1 VRPRQQGFT
10 LLELLLA
17 MTILGLIMAALS
29 GGLQF
34 GARVWES
41 GAARAEALTER
52 GVAQNLLRRLLAQAY
67 PMPAAGA
74 ESQQVLF
81 SGTRERIVFVALA
94 PAQAAAGFYRFDL
107 QRAGGSLTLGWQPL
121 GQPDDEGTQQTVLLE
136 DVDTVECAFWGAGG
150 DGRPP
155 GWQTQWT
162 AAATLPA
169 LVRIAITFADRRRRS
184 ETLVIRP
191 MIDRGAAGLS
201 DLR

>member
-1 VRPRQQGFT
+1 MRPRQQGFT

-94 PAQAAAGFYRFDL
+94 PAQAAGGFYRFDL
-107 QRAGGSLTLGWQPL
+107 QRAGGSLMLGWQPL

-136 DVDTVECAFWGAGG
+136 DVGTVDFAFWGAAGE
-150 DGRPP
+150 
-155 GWQTQWT
+155 GWQTEWA
-162 AAATLPA
+162 AAATLPV
-169 LVRIAITFADRRRRS
+169 LVRIAVTFADRRRPPA
-184 ETLVIRP
+184 TLVIRP
-191 MIDRGAAGLS
+191 MIDRDAAALQ